1 MVLSQHAAVVSA
13 TRLILADEFQAGVDV
28 RTYVTKAQKEA
39 IVDEVNRMLVE
50 GEAELSPEAKA
61 KYGDKLRSKYVVG
74 MVTNWFTRSKELNGG
89 VKHEAKNPG
98 SRAGSKDERISNL
111 RAMKKNLEAA
121 GADAAVLAKID
132 EAITQRLSE
141 LRSITKMVNFATIN
155 YTIFGET
162 ERKAFAEQLEG
173 LGVDISE
180 IAGLAE
186 FASVE
191 EAA

>member
-1 MVLSQHAAVVSA
+1 
-13 TRLILADEFQAGVDV
+13 
-28 RTYVTKAQKEA
+28 
-39 IVDEVNRMLVE
+39 
-50 GEAELSPEAKA
+50 
-61 KYGDKLRSKYVVG
+61 
-74 MVTNWFTRSKELNGG
+74 

-121 GADAAVLAKID
+121 GADADVLAKID

-186 FASVE
+186 FASIE